1 MKKTITTLLLLSCI
15 TAFSFAQSIVM
26 TSGTIDFI
34 KDQQV
39 IQFTFS
45 YDEMLVGKLTESEY
59 VDKKS
64 SEYNSKEEVKGD
76 QWKAACYG
84 DRKERFEP
92 KFLELFDKYM
102 SEVGITAG
110 TEGAQYRIEIN
121 TDFTEPG
128 WNVGVMRQNA
138 SVDLSCKVKK
148 IETGEQ
154 VASIRIRNASANNF
168 WGTDFTSGYR
178 VQETYAKAGR
188 ELAKFFIKKAKLH
201 KIKD

>member
-64 SEYNSKEEVKGD
+64 SEYNAKEEGK
-76 QWKAACYG
+76 
-84 DRKERFEP
+84 RRSME
-92 KFLELFDKYM
+92 
-102 SEVGITAG
+102 
-110 TEGAQYRIEIN
+110 
-121 TDFTEPG
+121 
-128 WNVGVMRQNA
+128 
-138 SVDLSCKVKK
+138 SCLVW
-148 IETGEQ
+148 
-154 VASIRIRNASANNF
+154 RP
-168 WGTDFTSGYR
+168 
-178 VQETYAKAGR
+178 
-188 ELAKFFIKKAKLH
+188 
-201 KIKD
+201 

>member
-64 SEYNSKEEVKGD
+64 SEYNAKEEGKGD
-76 QWKAACYG
+76 QWKAAWYG

-110 TEGAQYRIEIN
+110 TEALNIESKSIQ
-121 TDFTEPG
+121 TSPSR
-128 WNVGVMRQNA
+128 VGMWVSCVRMH
-138 SVDLSCKVKK
+138 LS
-148 IETGEQ
+148 T
-154 VASIRIRNASANNF
+154 
-168 WGTDFTSGYR
+168 
-178 VQETYAKAGR
+178 
-188 ELAKFFIKKAKLH
+188 
-201 KIKD
+201 

>member
-45 YDEMLVGKLTESEY
+45 YDEMLVGKLTENEY

-64 SEYNSKEEVKGD
+64 SEYNAKEEGKGD
-76 QWKAACYG
+76 QWKAAWYG

-92 KFLELFDKYM
+92 KTNK
-102 SEVGITAG
+102 
-110 TEGAQYRIEIN
+110 
-121 TDFTEPG
+121 
-128 WNVGVMRQNA
+128 
-138 SVDLSCKVKK
+138 
-148 IETGEQ
+148 
-154 VASIRIRNASANNF
+154 
-168 WGTDFTSGYR
+168 
-178 VQETYAKAGR
+178 
-188 ELAKFFIKKAKLH
+188 
-201 KIKD
+201 

>member
-64 SEYNSKEEVKGD
+64 SEY
-76 QWKAACYG
+76 
-84 DRKERFEP
+84 
-92 KFLELFDKYM
+92 
-102 SEVGITAG
+102 
-110 TEGAQYRIEIN
+110 
-121 TDFTEPG
+121 
-128 WNVGVMRQNA
+128 
-138 SVDLSCKVKK
+138 LSL
-148 IETGEQ
+148 IH
-154 VASIRIRNASANNF
+154 I
-168 WGTDFTSGYR
+168 
-178 VQETYAKAGR
+178 
-188 ELAKFFIKKAKLH
+188 
-201 KIKD
+201 

>member
-1 MKKTITTLLLLSCI
+1 MKKTITTLLLLNCI

-64 SEYNSKEEVKGD
+64 SEYNAKEEGKGD
-76 QWKAACYG
+76 QWKAAWYG

-110 TEGAQYRIEIN
+110 TEGAQY
-121 TDFTEPG
+121 
-128 WNVGVMRQNA
+128 A

-188 ELAKFFIKKAKLH
+188 ELAKFFIKKAKLR